1 MIFFPG
7 GSCCA
12 ISFHSFTFLWIFDD
26 RWVSKMY
33 LVSVRSASVSLGQKP
48 HSLFAVH
55 ECGHVIA
62 NFSPC
67 LCKFTSKPENG
78 VQWVVSSNSSYA
90 SRLVNLTVSK
100 SNHLKVFARLILNG
114 VNNNKL
120 YYKHAPSL
128 LLSSDIAWC
137 GWNLQNTLSFSFH
150 IATPRFFIAL
160 LFIESYFCPHWK

>member
-1 MIFFPG
+1 MIFFSG

-12 ISFHSFTFLWIFDD
+12 ISFHSFTFPWIFDD

-62 NFSPC
+62 NLSPC
-67 LCKFTSKPENG
+67 LCKLTSKPENG

-90 SRLVNLTVSK
+90 SQLVK
-100 SNHLKVFARLILNG
+100 SDCFKIKSFKSLHKVDTKR
-114 VNNNKL
+114 
-120 YYKHAPSL
+120 
-128 LLSSDIAWC
+128 
-137 GWNLQNTLSFSFH
+137 
-150 IATPRFFIAL
+150 R
-160 LFIESYFCPHWK
+160 E